1 MLPKINL
8 GLNSVQ
14 LFEAQAAVGGKLK
27 EFDEFQ
33 KLSERDQVLILEH
46 LRDYSKMLQSYV
58 MNHYHVSEKPK
69 QVEPELPKGR
79 MHEELVKPTTVGYAD
94 KTKVLAGFA
103 DNFRAAFGREF
114 KKEA

>member
-8 GLNSVQ
+8 ELNSVQ
-14 LFEAQAAVGGKLK
+14 LFEAQADVGAKLK
-27 EFDEFQ
+27 NFDEFQ
-33 KLSERDQVLILEH
+33 KLSERDQQLILEH
-46 LRDYSKMLQSYV
+46 LRDYSKMLQSFI

-69 QVEPELPKGR
+69 PVEPEQPKGR

-94 KTKVLAGFA
+94 KSKVLAGFA
-103 DNFRAAFGREF
+103 ENFRAAFGREL

>member
-8 GLNSVQ
+8 ELNSVQ
-14 LFEAQAAVGGKLK
+14 LFEAQAAVGVKLK

-33 KLSERDQVLILEH
+33 KLSERDQELILEY
-46 LRDYSKMLQSYV
+46 LRDYSKMLQSYI

-103 DNFRAAFGREF
+103 ENFRAAFGREF